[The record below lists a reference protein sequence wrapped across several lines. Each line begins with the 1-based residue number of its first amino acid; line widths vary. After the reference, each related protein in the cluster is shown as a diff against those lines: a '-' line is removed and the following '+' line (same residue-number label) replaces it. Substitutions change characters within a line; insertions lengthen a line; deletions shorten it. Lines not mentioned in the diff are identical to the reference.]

1 MTSAT
6 LLDEIAN
13 EARLHN
19 PNATTQEVSD
29 SIVAIISKEI
39 LPRVLRN
46 LSLPRFPS
54 YRSTAT
60 AEARSAGRTRRTR
73 TDVPVSLD
81 HRRRVIQQIE
91 HVRIEMSWDGGDD
104 LTPKPHVIDSPNS
117 YYTPKIDLPQPRETL
132 RKEEVKEKTEFEE
145 ESKPAEKMAID
156 GTSQKMMKQ
165 PEKNLI
171 VLSETTQRKI
181 VSEPI
186 FEAVFKNVEVQL
198 RSTIASRKLETEID
212 VTCKTDTEIPS
223 WSKCIFRVHPPPGL
237 DFNARMNLSTLFDI
251 AIRKTIN
258 DLKKD
263 ADSNATEYL
272 QKLNRN
278 LFVHIDL

>member
-19 PNATTQEVSD
+19 PNATTQQVSD
-29 SIVAIISKEI
+29 GIVAIISKEI
-39 LPRVLRN
+39 LPGVLRN

-60 AEARSAGRTRRTR
+60 AEARSAKRTRRTR

-91 HVRIEMSWDGGDD
+91 HVRIQMSWDGGDD
-104 LTPKPHVIDSPNS
+104 LTPKPHVIDSPYS
-117 YYTPKIDLPQPRETL
+117 YYTPKIDLPQPRENL
-132 RKEEVKEKTEFEE
+132 RKEEVKEKTDSKE
-145 ESKPAEKMAID
+145 ESKPVD
-156 GTSQKMMKQ
+156 GTFQKMMRQ

-171 VLSETTQRKI
+171 VLSETAQRKI

-198 RSTIASRKLETEID
+198 RSIIASRKLETEID
-212 VTCKTDTEIPS
+212 VTCKNDDEIPS
-223 WSKCIFRVHPPPGL
+223 WNKCIFRVHPPPDL
-237 DFNARMNLSTLFDI
+237 DFNTRMNLSTIFDI

-258 DLKKD
+258 DLKKN

-278 LFVHIDL
+278 LFVHVDL